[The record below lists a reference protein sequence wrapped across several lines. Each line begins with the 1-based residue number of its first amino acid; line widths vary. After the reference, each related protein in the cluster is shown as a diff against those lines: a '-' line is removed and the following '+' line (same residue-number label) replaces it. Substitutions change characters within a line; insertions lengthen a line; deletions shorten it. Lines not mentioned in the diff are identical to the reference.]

1 MGVEPFLVTASLNL
15 ILAQRLCRKIC
26 PDCRGE
32 DETDPD
38 VLIEAGMS
46 EEEAKSIRVMKGM
59 GCRMCGETGYKG
71 RVALYEVMPMSDDL
85 KECVLQGYSS
95 IELKRE
101 AIRLGMQTL
110 RQAGL
115 KKVREGMTTLEE
127 VLRVTRAD

>member
-1 MGVEPFLVTASLNL
+1 
-15 ILAQRLCRKIC
+15 
-26 PDCRGE
+26 
-32 DETDPD
+32 
-38 VLIEAGMS
+38 
-46 EEEAKSIRVMKGM
+46 MKGM